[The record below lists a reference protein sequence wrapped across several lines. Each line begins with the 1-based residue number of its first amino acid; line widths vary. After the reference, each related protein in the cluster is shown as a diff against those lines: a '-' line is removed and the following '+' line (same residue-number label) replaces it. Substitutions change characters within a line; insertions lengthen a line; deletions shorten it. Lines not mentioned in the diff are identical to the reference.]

1 MNIGKG
7 GQIATNQYVCGD
19 CHAPWIPSWAN
30 RCPTCKSE
38 HRVFS
43 HQGTGDIPITLPP
56 GHVRITSI
64 DLPWG
69 DVFAI
74 AFKFCVVLAVFQAV
88 FLIVA
93 VLLWR

>member
-1 MNIGKG
+1 MMNIGKG
-7 GQIATNQYVCGD
+7 GQIATNAYRCGN
-19 CHAPWIPSWAN
+19 CGAEWLPVNRTQCRECGAAN
-30 RCPTCKSE
+30 R
-38 HRVFS
+38 VFAGS
-43 HQGTGDIPITLPP
+43 VVGTA
-56 GHVRITSI
+56 TSAPSGVYISGI

-74 AFKFCVVLAVFQAV
+74 AFKFCVVLALFQAV

>member
-1 MNIGKG
+1 MPRASCANC
-7 GQIATNQYVCGD
+7 GQEWDTNFLNQCPKCTSKDIAWKVT
-19 CHAPWIPSWAN
+19 APSAPYRPEGAS
-30 RCPTCKSE
+30 
-38 HRVFS
+38 
-43 HQGTGDIPITLPP
+43 TGVYIS
-56 GHVRITSI
+56 GI

-74 AFKFCVVLAVFQAV
+74 AFKFCVVLALFQAA

>member
-1 MNIGKG
+1 MPVN
-7 GQIATNQYVCGD
+7 GQTDARRASRRTGSAT
-19 CHAPWIPSWAN
+19 S
-30 RCPTCKSE
+30 
-38 HRVFS
+38 
-43 HQGTGDIPITLPP
+43 GTGDIPITLPP
-56 GHVRITSI
+56 GHVRISGI

-74 AFKFCVVLAVFQAV
+74 AFKFCVVLALFQAV